1 MAQFKDLFTE
11 LRRDTGLSQEDFA
24 ALFHQRSVCMLIDSI
39 IHAQQGCDSDMMFF
53 VSKFSGILKKYARKL
68 NYEDAE
74 QDLTA
79 DFIELIHHIDIEKLN
94 NTSDGAI
101 VNFLIRSTYH
111 YYVKRLQKERD
122 RKVPEVYFEDL
133 TPSQSNLVLVQT
145 AVELEE
151 SISGYFPSSGLSER
165 EIFILMAVYT
175 YGYSVSDIAKYLQV
189 SRQNINQIKKRAEN
203 KIRQKLT

>member
-1 MAQFKDLFTE
+1 MYAH
-11 LRRDTGLSQEDFA
+11 R
-24 ALFHQRSVCMLIDSI
+24 FH
-39 IHAQQGCDSDMMFF
+39 
-53 VSKFSGILKKYARKL
+53 YP
-68 NYEDAE
+68 
-74 QDLTA
+74 
-79 DFIELIHHIDIEKLN
+79 
-94 NTSDGAI
+94 
-101 VNFLIRSTYH
+101 

>member
-1 MAQFKDLFTE
+1 M
-11 LRRDTGLSQEDFA
+11 S
-24 ALFHQRSVCMLIDSI
+24 
-39 IHAQQGCDSDMMFF
+39 
-53 VSKFSGILKKYARKL
+53 
-68 NYEDAE
+68 
-74 QDLTA
+74 
-79 DFIELIHHIDIEKLN
+79 
-94 NTSDGAI
+94 
-101 VNFLIRSTYH
+101 

>member
-1 MAQFKDLFTE
+1 
-11 LRRDTGLSQEDFA
+11 
-24 ALFHQRSVCMLIDSI
+24 MLIDSI
-39 IHAQQGCDSDMMFF
+39 IHAQQGCDSDMMFL

-175 YGYSVSDIAKYLQV
+175 YGYSVSDIAKYVRPLAGAVLLLQDNAAGTNLGNGFCGV
-189 SRQNINQIKKRAEN
+189 HIKFNDDPAAVECSGIHIIMKSAEY
-203 KIRQKLT
+203 RP

>member
-1 MAQFKDLFTE
+1 MK
-11 LRRDTGLSQEDFA
+11 
-24 ALFHQRSVCMLIDSI
+24 LFHKIKLILNI
-39 IHAQQGCDSDMMFF
+39 INMFKRCF
-53 VSKFSGILKKYARKL
+53 SLLINWFMFCNLKEMNKTQYFWNVSGILKKYARKL

>member
-1 MAQFKDLFTE
+1 MEKKFL
-11 LRRDTGLSQEDFA
+11 
-24 ALFHQRSVCMLIDSI
+24 
-39 IHAQQGCDSDMMFF
+39 

-133 TPSQSNLVLVQT
+133 TPSQSNLVIVCTKKHINNRRQIWHKI
-145 AVELEE
+145 
-151 SISGYFPSSGLSER
+151 ISFRLHCLDR
-165 EIFILMAVYT
+165 
-175 YGYSVSDIAKYLQV
+175 SV
-189 SRQNINQIKKRAEN
+189 
-203 KIRQKLT
+203 KI

>member
-1 MAQFKDLFTE
+1 
-11 LRRDTGLSQEDFA
+11 
-24 ALFHQRSVCMLIDSI
+24 MLIDSI
-39 IHAQQGCDSDMMFF
+39 IHAQQGCDSDMMFL

-111 YYVKRLQKERD
+111 YKNNQSIQNFVIVCTKKHINNRRQIWHKIISFRLHCLDRSVK
-122 RKVPEVYFEDL
+122 
-133 TPSQSNLVLVQT
+133 
-145 AVELEE
+145 
-151 SISGYFPSSGLSER
+151 I
-165 EIFILMAVYT
+165 
-175 YGYSVSDIAKYLQV
+175 
-189 SRQNINQIKKRAEN
+189 
-203 KIRQKLT
+203 

>member
-1 MAQFKDLFTE
+1 MTKQSGYATKQ
-11 LRRDTGLSQEDFA
+11 TGYFWTKQL
-24 ALFHQRSVCMLIDSI
+24 
-39 IHAQQGCDSDMMFF
+39 G
-53 VSKFSGILKKYARKL
+53 L
-68 NYEDAE
+68 NN
-74 QDLTA
+74 LTA

>member
-1 MAQFKDLFTE
+1 MEIENSWHGSTY
-11 LRRDTGLSQEDFA
+11 
-24 ALFHQRSVCMLIDSI
+24 SI
-39 IHAQQGCDSDMMFF
+39 NHFY
-53 VSKFSGILKKYARKL
+53 ILKLSESYSRPPM
-68 NYEDAE
+68 
-74 QDLTA
+74 
-79 DFIELIHHIDIEKLN
+79 
-94 NTSDGAI
+94 
-101 VNFLIRSTYH
+101 
-111 YYVKRLQKERD
+111 QKMFCTQ
-122 RKVPEVYFEDL
+122 YFEDL

>member
-1 MAQFKDLFTE
+1 
-11 LRRDTGLSQEDFA
+11 
-24 ALFHQRSVCMLIDSI
+24 MLIDSI
-39 IHAQQGCDSDMMFF
+39 IHAQQGCDSDMMFL

-133 TPSQSNLVLVQT
+133 VLVQT

>member
-1 MAQFKDLFTE
+1 
-11 LRRDTGLSQEDFA
+11 
-24 ALFHQRSVCMLIDSI
+24 MLIDSI
-39 IHAQQGCDSDMMFF
+39 IHAQQGCDSDMMFL
-53 VSKFSGILKKYARKL
+53 VSKFSGIKKYARKL

>member
-1 MAQFKDLFTE
+1 MMEIENSWHGSTYSINHFYILK
-11 LRRDTGLSQEDFA
+11 LSE
-24 ALFHQRSVCMLIDSI
+24 SSI
-39 IHAQQGCDSDMMFF
+39 IHAQQGCDSDMMFL

>member
-1 MAQFKDLFTE
+1 MVRL
-11 LRRDTGLSQEDFA
+11 A
-24 ALFHQRSVCMLIDSI
+24 AYSI
-39 IHAQQGCDSDMMFF
+39 FRNFPYFWPRHH
-53 VSKFSGILKKYARKL
+53 
-68 NYEDAE
+68 
-74 QDLTA
+74 
-79 DFIELIHHIDIEKLN
+79 FIELIHHIDIEKLN